1 MSAKY
6 LEIPVNAQAVSGTM
20 TNVIPSRNANAMVSG
35 TNSSLGNAATAT
47 NAAGGV
53 GYPTP
58 PGGGVATVTGGAQPG
73 SGTGMLVT
81 FTQTGGVVDVN
92 TIAVVVVGSGYSI
105 GDTGT
110 ITTGDGLATYTIAT
124 ISNSTAPTK
133 INDASALFLTGT
145 NPVQNNDIVY
155 NASLN
160 VTSVQSI
167 QSDTEL
173 TLAAANFPVGGESY
187 FIRKLGVLN
196 STGANFS
203 SRKIQAGDIVANT
216 TRGSGTTVLAPV
228 TGVNA
233 ETAVLISTDLF
244 TAPGGYDDTFEIRPL
259 ATQIYDS
266 TQSFLTTVTTDD
278 VVDNTTDG
286 VTGTILS
293 IVDDFRITTSST
305 VMFGDT
311 DAYTIFDQSSSSNK
325 MYNIDSIIST
335 DRGGDNFTTLVN
347 LNSINTAADT
357 ITITHSDQ
365 GTGRL
370 VSSAIETALVRGAVG
385 INLPEPPG
393 PAVTRVL
400 MPIFGGS
407 QVVVESV
414 VVG

>member
-6 LEIPVNAQAVSGTM
+6 LEIPVNAQAASGTM

-58 PGGGVATVTGGAQPG
+58 PGGGVATATGGAQPG

-81 FTQTGGVVDVN
+81 FTQSGGVVDVN

-124 ISNSTAPTK
+124 ISNSAAPTK
-133 INDASALFLTGT
+133 INDSSALFLTGAF
-145 NPVQNNDIVY
+145 PVQINDVVY

-173 TLAAANFPVGGESY
+173 TLQAANFPVGGESY
-187 FIRKLGVLN
+187 FIRKLGLLN

-203 SRKIQAGDIVANT
+203 TRKTQVGDIVSNT
-216 TRGSGTTVLAPV
+216 TRSSGTTVLAV
-228 TGVNA
+228 SSEDT
-233 ETAVLISTDLF
+233 VLINTDLF
-244 TAPGGYDDTFEIRPL
+244 TSPGGYDDTFEILPL
-259 ATQIYDS
+259 ATQVYDS

-293 IVDDFRITTSST
+293 IVDDFRITTSSA

-311 DAYTIFDQSSSSNK
+311 DAYTIYDQSSTSNK

-407 QVVVESV
+407 QVVVETV
-414 VVG
+414 VVS

>member
-1 MSAKY
+1 M
-6 LEIPVNAQAVSGTM
+6 
-20 TNVIPSRNANAMVSG
+20 
-35 TNSSLGNAATAT
+35 
-47 NAAGGV
+47 
-53 GYPTP
+53 
-58 PGGGVATVTGGAQPG
+58 
-73 SGTGMLVT
+73 
-81 FTQTGGVVDVN
+81 
-92 TIAVVVVGSGYSI
+92 
-105 GDTGT
+105 
-110 ITTGDGLATYTIAT
+110 
-124 ISNSTAPTK
+124 
-133 INDASALFLTGT
+133 
-145 NPVQNNDIVY
+145 
-155 NASLN
+155 
-160 VTSVQSI
+160 
-167 QSDTEL
+167 
-173 TLAAANFPVGGESY
+173 
-187 FIRKLGVLN
+187 
-196 STGANFS
+196 
-203 SRKIQAGDIVANT
+203 
-216 TRGSGTTVLAPV
+216 
-228 TGVNA
+228 
-233 ETAVLISTDLF
+233 
-244 TAPGGYDDTFEIRPL
+244 
-259 ATQIYDS
+259 
-266 TQSFLTTVTTDD
+266 
-278 VVDNTTDG
+278 VDNTTDG

-305 VMFGDT
+305 VMFGNT